1 LLSSDGPGGE
11 GEERE
16 KRGGREGEER
26 EKRGGREGEERGKR
40 GGREGEG
47 RETRGGREEEACE
60 VLICHRSVQPPQ
72 RRNEERG
79 MTRNIRVERLSQQP
93 VEEQMIELVERK
105 GIGHP
110 DSIADGLAESISCA
124 LCHEY
129 KRRVGAVLHHNTD
142 ETQVVA
148 GRSCPAFGGGEI
160 IQPIYVL
167 LSGRATRI
175 FEEQE
180 IPVDVIARR
189 TAKEYIQ
196 SVLCNIDVSDH
207 VILDCRIGTGSSD
220 LQDVFKRKVPGA
232 NDTSFGVGYAPFSE
246 TETVVYDTER
256 FLMDLKKKIPAIG
269 EDVKVMAMRSADTI
283 NLTVACA
290 MVGRHLDDLNDYME
304 TKEVIVQQ
312 IEENVCSCAKR
323 EVKVQL
329 NVADNPESGSV
340 YLTVS
345 GTSAEMGDDG
355 SVGRG
360 NRANGLITLNR
371 PMSME
376 ATSGKNP
383 IRHVGKIYNLLSTQI
398 ANKIVDE
405 VEEVGEVYVR
415 ILSQIGKPIDEPHM
429 LSIQTTVK
437 EGANYSRVQSEA
449 EGIANQWLDDILMIQ
464 EKLMKGELKTF

>member
-1 LLSSDGPGGE
+1 
-11 GEERE
+11 
-16 KRGGREGEER
+16 
-26 EKRGGREGEERGKR
+26 
-40 GGREGEG
+40 
-47 RETRGGREEEACE
+47 
-60 VLICHRSVQPPQ
+60 
-72 RRNEERG
+72 
-79 MTRNIRVERLSQQP
+79 MTRNIKVEKLSQQP

-110 DSIADGLAESISCA
+110 DSIADGLAESISRA

-167 LSGRATRI
+167 LSGRATRF

-180 IPVDVIARR
+180 IPIDVIARR
-189 TAKEYIQ
+189 TAKEYIR

-256 FLMDLKKKIPAIG
+256 FLMDLKKTIPAIG
-269 EDVKVMAMRSADTI
+269 EDVKVMAMRSGDLI

-290 MVGRHLDDLNDYME
+290 MVGKHLDDLNDYME
-304 TKEVIVQQ
+304 TKEVIVRE
-312 IEENVCSCAKR
+312 IEENVCSCAQR

-329 NVADNPESGSV
+329 NVADDPESGSV

-398 ANKIVDE
+398 ANKIVED

-437 EGANYSRVQSEA
+437 EGANYSSVQSEA
-449 EGIANQWLDDILMIQ
+449 EGIANQWLDDILTIQ

>member
-1 LLSSDGPGGE
+1 
-11 GEERE
+11 
-16 KRGGREGEER
+16 
-26 EKRGGREGEERGKR
+26 
-40 GGREGEG
+40 
-47 RETRGGREEEACE
+47 
-60 VLICHRSVQPPQ
+60 
-72 RRNEERG
+72 
-79 MTRNIRVERLSQQP
+79 MTRNIKVEKLSQQP

-110 DSIADGLAESISCA
+110 DSIADGLAESISRA
-124 LCHEY
+124 LCYEY
-129 KRRVGAVLHHNTD
+129 KDRVGAVLHHNTD

-167 LSGRATRI
+167 LSGRATR
-175 FEEQE
+175 FFGDQE

-189 TAKEYIQ
+189 TAREYIRG
-196 SVLCNIDVSDH
+196 VLCNIDVSDH
-207 VILDCRIGTGSSD
+207 VILDCKIGTGSSD

-246 TETVVYDTER
+246 TETVVYNTER
-256 FLMDLKKKIPAIG
+256 FLMDLKRRIPAIG
-269 EDVKVMAMRSADTI
+269 EDVKVMAMRSGDLI
-283 NLTVACA
+283 HLTVACA
-290 MVGRHLDDLNDYME
+290 MVGKHLDDLSDYME
-304 TKEVIVQQ
+304 TKQEIVRE

-323 EVKVQL
+323 KVKVQL
-329 NVADNPESGSV
+329 NVADDPESGSV

-383 IRHVGKIYNLLSTQI
+383 INHIGKIYNLLATQLAQQCVKENEGI
-398 ANKIVDE
+398 
-405 VEEVGEVYVR
+405 EEMYIR
-415 ILSQIGKPIDEPHM
+415 LLSQIGKPIDHP
-429 LSIQTTVK
+429 LVASIQYIPK
-437 EGANYSRVQSEA
+437 AGADTRGLEPNIEA
-449 EGIANQWLDDILMIQ
+449 IIDDGLANITSIT
-464 EKLMKGELKTF
+464 EKVIKGELKTF

>member
-1 LLSSDGPGGE
+1 
-11 GEERE
+11 
-16 KRGGREGEER
+16 
-26 EKRGGREGEERGKR
+26 
-40 GGREGEG
+40 
-47 RETRGGREEEACE
+47 
-60 VLICHRSVQPPQ
+60 
-72 RRNEERG
+72 
-79 MTRNIRVERLSQQP
+79 MTRNIKVEKLSQQP

-110 DSIADGLAESISCA
+110 DSIADGLAESISRA

-167 LSGRATRI
+167 LSGRATRF

-189 TAKEYIQ
+189 TAKEYIRD
-196 SVLCNIDVSDH
+196 VLCNIDVSDH

-256 FLMDLKKKIPAIG
+256 FLMDLKKTIPAIG
-269 EDVKVMAMRSADTI
+269 EDVKVMAMRSGDLI

-290 MVGRHLDDLNDYME
+290 MVGKHLDDLNDYME
-304 TKEVIVQQ
+304 TKEVIVRE
-312 IEENVCSCAKR
+312 IEENVCSCAQR

-329 NVADNPESGSV
+329 NVADDPESGSV

-398 ANKIVDE
+398 ANKIVED

-437 EGANYSRVQSEA
+437 EGANYSSVQSEA
-449 EGIANQWLDDILMIQ
+449 EGIANQWLADILTIQ

>member
-1 LLSSDGPGGE
+1 
-11 GEERE
+11 
-16 KRGGREGEER
+16 
-26 EKRGGREGEERGKR
+26 
-40 GGREGEG
+40 
-47 RETRGGREEEACE
+47 
-60 VLICHRSVQPPQ
+60 
-72 RRNEERG
+72 

-464 EKLMKGELKTF
+464 DKLMKGELKTF

>member
-1 LLSSDGPGGE
+1 
-11 GEERE
+11 
-16 KRGGREGEER
+16 
-26 EKRGGREGEERGKR
+26 
-40 GGREGEG
+40 
-47 RETRGGREEEACE
+47 
-60 VLICHRSVQPPQ
+60 
-72 RRNEERG
+72 G

-167 LSGRATRI
+167 LSGRATRF

-189 TAKEYIQ
+189 TAKEYIR

-256 FLMDLKKKIPAIG
+256 FLMDLKKRIPAIG
-269 EDVKVMAMRSADTI
+269 EDVKVMAMRSGDTI

-290 MVGRHLDDLNDYME
+290 MVGRHLDDLADYME
-304 TKEVIVQQ
+304 TKEVIVRE

-329 NVADNPESGSV
+329 NVADDPESGSV

-398 ANKIVDE
+398 ANKIVAE

-449 EGIANQWLDDILMIQ
+449 EEIANQWLDDILLIQ
-464 EKLMKGELKTF
+464 DKLMKGELKTF

>member
-1 LLSSDGPGGE
+1 
-11 GEERE
+11 
-16 KRGGREGEER
+16 
-26 EKRGGREGEERGKR
+26 
-40 GGREGEG
+40 
-47 RETRGGREEEACE
+47 
-60 VLICHRSVQPPQ
+60 
-72 RRNEERG
+72 
-79 MTRNIRVERLSQQP
+79 MTRNIKVEKLSQQP

-110 DSIADGLAESISCA
+110 DSIADGLAESISRA

-129 KRRVGAVLHHNTD
+129 KSRVGAVLHHNTD

-167 LSGRATRI
+167 LSGRATRF

-189 TAKEYIQ
+189 TAKEYIRD
-196 SVLCNIDVSDH
+196 VLCNIDVSDH

-256 FLMDLKKKIPAIG
+256 FLMDLKKTIPAIG
-269 EDVKVMAMRSADTI
+269 EDVKVMAMRSGDLI

-290 MVGRHLDDLNDYME
+290 MVGKHLDDLNDYME
-304 TKEVIVQQ
+304 TKEVIVRE
-312 IEENVCSCAKR
+312 IEENVCSCAQR

-329 NVADNPESGSV
+329 NVADDPESGSV

-398 ANKIVDE
+398 ANKIVED

-437 EGANYSRVQSEA
+437 EGANYSSVQSEA
-449 EGIANQWLDDILMIQ
+449 EGIANQWLDDILTIQ